1 MRLPA
6 IRGLRRF
13 GLRSGPVPRLLLP
26 LCVLPVLFLLG
37 CYQAHLL
44 EGALCVTDDDCGIS
58 AVLCADARCVAE
70 RCTFVPTPDGC
81 APGLT
86 CDPIRGCIGG
96 IDAPSAD
103 ASLEVGLDGGP
114 DADAPPSTD
123 VPFDT
128 IWPDGGRDTGLDAPL
143 RDAPLDVRFD
153 VGFDAGRDVGPLDVG
168 PLEVGP
174 LDAGFDAARD
184 AGFDAGRDA
193 GPFDV
198 NVLDVGRDGGLE
210 TGRDG
215 GLDAGRP
222 PTSMARRC
230 STSTVITVP
239 DRPVLSTEVMTLEL
253 WALVRGP
260 GVIARKGDVGNR
272 RHLEIV
278 VEGRGAATVLRT
290 GWGTGTLSQSVSVP
304 FAEHLGVYTHIAI
317 SVRPSADGRHELD
330 LWVNAVRV
338 GAAILPAPV
347 FLAFNNTPLLLCS
360 FDGDLDEVRF
370 WGAALEAEVLD
381 ARRFGPVSPS
391 TGGLLAYWPI
401 EGTGQ
406 IIFDRTLRGSD
417 GVAGDFSTP
426 DPRDPAGIPGG
437 AF

>member
-1 MRLPA
+1 MSLA
-6 IRGLRRF
+6 
-13 GLRSGPVPRLLLP
+13 
-26 LCVLPVLFLLG
+26 G

-44 EGALCVTDDDCGIS
+44 EGAPCVSDDECGVS
-58 AVLCADARCVAE
+58 AVACADARCVLS
-70 RCTFVPTPDGC
+70 RCTLVPVPDGC
-81 APGLT
+81 PPGLT
-86 CDPIRGCIGG
+86 CDVVRGCVGG

-103 ASLEVGLDGGP
+103 TFLDGGSP
-114 DADAPPSTD
+114 GDASRDADAPFDAPFDAPPRTD

-128 IWPDGGRDTGLDAPL
+128 SSPDGGFDAGFDAGSDARLPDVGPVDVGPVDASFDAPRDAPRFDTGRDVGPVDGAVFDVPRDTSFDIGRDAPGLDVG
-143 RDAPLDVRFD
+143 RDAPL
-153 VGFDAGRDVGPLDVG
+153 FDAGRD
-168 PLEVGP
+168 
-174 LDAGFDAARD
+174 AGRD

-193 GPFDV
+193 GF
-198 NVLDVGRDGGLE
+198 
-210 TGRDG
+210 
-215 GLDAGRP
+215 DAGRP

-239 DRPVLSTEVMTLEL
+239 DRPVLSSEVMTLEL

-272 RHLEIV
+272 RHLEIL
-278 VEGRGAATVLRT
+278 VEGTGASTVLRT
-290 GWGTGTLSQSVSVP
+290 GWGTGALSQSVAVP
-304 FAEHLGVYTHIAI
+304 FADHLGVYTHIAI
-317 SVRPSADGRHELD
+317 MTRPSPDGRYDLE
-330 LWVNAVRV
+330 LWVNAERV
-338 GAAILPAPV
+338 GAATLPAPV

-370 WGAALEAEVLD
+370 WGATLEADVLD
-381 ARRFGPVSPS
+381 ARRFGIISPS

-406 IIFDRTLRGSD
+406 IIFDRTLRGTD

-426 DPRDPAGIPGG
+426 DPRDPPGFLGG